1 MKASEYQ
8 KELQE
13 LEELY
18 AKIERM
24 TEKEAQDEMNTNE
37 PKMQI
42 LMYIQEDMDDI
53 QEKLDELECEEEE
66 SSCGYEVDPAF
77 SSWREFYSMV
87 V

>member
-24 TEKEAQDEMNTNE
+24 SEAKAQRFMNTDDS
-37 PKMQI
+37 KQTI
-42 LMYIQEDMDDI
+42 LMYIQEDMDEI
-53 QEKLDELECEEEE
+53 QEMLDELEQEE
-66 SSCGYEVDPAF
+66 SYSGGYDVDPAF
-77 SSWREFYSMV
+77 SSWKEFYAMV

>member
-8 KELQE
+8 KELRE

-24 TEKEAQDEMNTNE
+24 SEAKAQRFMNTDDS
-37 PKMQI
+37 KQTI
-42 LMYIQEDMDDI
+42 LMYIQEDMDEI
-53 QEKLDELECEEEE
+53 QEMLDELEQEE
-66 SSCGYEVDPAF
+66 SYSGGYDVDPAF
-77 SSWREFYSMV
+77 SSWKEFYAMV

>member
-8 KELQE
+8 KELRE

-24 TEKEAQDEMNTNE
+24 SEAKAQRFMNTDDS
-37 PKMQI
+37 KQTI
-42 LMYIQEDMDDI
+42 LMYIQEDMDEI
-53 QEKLDELECEEEE
+53 QEKLDELEQEE
-66 SSCGYEVDPAF
+66 SYPGGYDVDPAF
-77 SSWREFYSMV
+77 SSWKEFYAMV

>member
-18 AKIERM
+18 IKIERM
-24 TEKEAQDEMNTNE
+24 SEAKAQEYMNSDDSKQD
-37 PKMQI
+37 I
-42 LMYIQEDMDDI
+42 LMYIQEDMDEI
-53 QEKLDELECEEEE
+53 QEKLDELEQEE
-66 SSCGYEVDPAF
+66 SYSGGYDVDPAF
-77 SSWREFYSMV
+77 SSWKEFYAMV

>member
-13 LEELY
+13 LEGLY

-24 TEKEAQDEMNTNE
+24 SEAKAQEYMNSDDSKQD
-37 PKMQI
+37 I
-42 LMYIQEDMDDI
+42 LMYLQEDMDEI
-53 QEKLDELECEEEE
+53 QEKLDELEQEE
-66 SSCGYEVDPAF
+66 SYSGGYYVDEAF
-77 SSWREFYSMV
+77 SSWKEFYAMV

>member
-24 TEKEAQDEMNTNE
+24 SEAKAQRYMNTDDS
-37 PKMQI
+37 KQTI
-42 LMYIQEDMDDI
+42 LMYIQEDMDEI
-53 QEKLDELECEEEE
+53 QEKLDELEQEENY
-66 SSCGYEVDPAF
+66 SGGYDVDPAF
-77 SSWREFYSMV
+77 SSWKEFYAMV